1 MGAVNGTDA
10 AFNPIFVRAVQA
22 FVIVFFGLM
31 AVFRIVVAQI
41 SIYDAENVGC
51 TQTSD
56 TLRSIYLGIHMLLGL
71 VELLLS
77 AICIIPYTHRLYKIY
92 KYMKQM
98 DKEPDDKQHVILYN
112 VIQKQCK
119 LAFVL
124 YGTSFMLFAVLS
136 NVIRQ
141 RGIVQSFGYMDTI
154 INGLCVYCTFG
165 HDVYNKSVYRYLCN
179 CNGIKSLQIIFCFCC
194 WKCNESEEKET
205 DESKLV
211 SEMQSTSTTSKSTAQ
226 S

>member
-1 MGAVNGTDA
+1 MG
-10 AFNPIFVRAVQA
+10 
-22 FVIVFFGLM
+22 
-31 AVFRIVVAQI
+31 
-41 SIYDAENVGC
+41 
-51 TQTSD
+51 
-56 TLRSIYLGIHMLLGL
+56 

-154 INGLCVYCTFG
+154 INGLCVYCTF
-165 HDVYNKSVYRYLCN
+165 DFTYNKFLYRYLCN
-179 CNGIKSLQIIFCFCC
+179 CNGIKSLQIMFCFCC
-194 WKCNESEEKET
+194 WKCNESEEEET
-205 DESKLV
+205 DEMRL
-211 SEMQSTSTTSKSTAQ
+211 SEMQSNNEFESKSTTKPSQNVNLDVSIDKRANNESGSIPTATSIQ
-226 S
+226 SSIDIVYDEK